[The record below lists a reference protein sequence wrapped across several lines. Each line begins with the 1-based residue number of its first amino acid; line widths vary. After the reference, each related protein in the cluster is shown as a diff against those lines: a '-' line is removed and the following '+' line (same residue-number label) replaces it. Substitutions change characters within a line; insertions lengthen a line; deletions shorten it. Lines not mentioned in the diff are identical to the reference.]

1 MELFLADSDDH
12 FSASDDDSIPFSDT
26 SYDLEMQPR
35 SQTHYGGNRTPYDRP
50 GRDRAPPPMCIIC
63 GNRPQYSNGSKSY
76 PTCGL
81 TCAAKL
87 REIQTGPSK
96 TSSSNMCVVCHVRP
110 KYSRG
115 GKSYPTCG
123 LTCAAKLNPRSGPVE
138 IIVINGQ
145 NSLTDRGPT
154 HNVEEPAETR
164 QESLQRPV
172 AAAYPRILPGIT
184 LYASCAGRHPKAETR
199 TFVAGAKH
207 PEVTLHSSA
216 VFVTSWTSNAP
227 SPEVKKVYKI
237 IQKPIYATDY
247 DKYRSILVANEFRR
261 WHGIVRDCDVGSGGN
276 VNTCSSKTCMLCQI
290 LQSTFDTARYPG
302 GAIHSSI
309 TSDMADK
316 HSRSARQSSSKA
328 MLLVN
333 VAAGRAM
340 KATRSEFR
348 ASGGAPRGYDSV
360 EVVGSHN
367 GKSVIE
373 DLIVYT
379 GSAVRPSYL
388 VIYG

>member
-1 MELFLADSDDH
+1 MDND
-12 FSASDDDSIPFSDT
+12 
-26 SYDLEMQPR
+26 Q
-35 SQTHYGGNRTPYDRP
+35 
-50 GRDRAPPPMCIIC
+50 
-63 GNRPQYSNGSKSY
+63 
-76 PTCGL
+76 
-81 TCAAKL
+81 
-87 REIQTGPSK
+87 
-96 TSSSNMCVVCHVRP
+96 VCHVRP

-138 IIVINGQ
+138 MCDYCHQRPKFFDGQ
-145 NSLTDRGPT
+145 RTYPQCGRTCRDKARKLAASRGSGVPTYTAGNNSLCLMCWKAPKGGDSHFCSRSCSGAATNKAPLLLEAPRGHVT
-154 HNVEEPAETR
+154 FER
-164 QESLQRPV
+164 V
-172 AAAYPRILPGIT
+172 AN
-184 LYASCAGRHPKAETR
+184 S
-199 TFVAGAKH
+199 
-207 PEVTLHSSA
+207 
-216 VFVTSWTSNAP
+216 FVTSWTSNAP

-247 DKYRSILVANEFRR
+247 DKYRAQVDPSGTRSPGKANEFRR